1 MVAFEQDMEA
11 LDIGEG
17 AFAGD
22 RFDGQV
28 GLLEQPARL
37 FKSSFGYLPM
47 DRDPPGLLEPDF
59 QRPAGYR
66 ACRNHILHSDG
77 FRVMG
82 TDELHGTGDNRI
94 AFQYNGRTL
103 PLHHFL
109 WSNEQSVLMVERTW
123 RFHFEQFIHQ
133 RRGAVPDGGTIE
145 TDAGEARV
153 AQGAQQVLVV
163 DSKQGDVR
171 RYLPCDI
178 PAVREDLHP
187 RGVVAAKQCGGTWQ
201 LFQPTVQYGCL
212 VALLPPG
219 EAALETGNPIDSDS
233 GRFGE
238 PQEALAG
245 PMHLGNATVGE
256 RAGSKTPHIFA
267 CPTPG
272 GEIVVLDTMDG
283 LPGMG
288 SRDIDDRNTHGGVA
302 VGIVLALNAG
312 DDCIAFVLAREAQRT
327 QTTTRATQRPVPLAL
342 GILDNAARDSG
353 VE

>member
-17 AFAGD
+17 AFACD
-22 RFDGQV
+22 CFDGQV
-28 GLLEQPARL
+28 GLLEQPASL
-37 FKSSFGYLPM
+37 FESSFGYLPM
-47 DRDPPGLLEPDF
+47 DRDAPGLLEPDF
-59 QRPAGYR
+59 QRPAGNGTGR
-66 ACRNHILHSDG
+66 DHILHSDG
-77 FRVMG
+77 FRVVG
-82 TDELHGTGDNRI
+82 TDELHSAGDNRI
-94 AFQYNGRTL
+94 AFQYDSRTL
-103 PLHHFL
+103 PFHHFL
-109 WSNEQSVLMVERTW
+109 RGYEQSALVVERPW
-123 RFHFEQFIHQ
+123 GIHFEQFIHQ
-133 RRGAVPDGGTIE
+133 SCGAIPDCGAIE
-145 TDAGEARV
+145 TNAGEARI

-163 DSKQGDVR
+163 DTKQGDVR

-178 PAVREDLHP
+178 ATVREDLHP
-187 RGVVAAKQCGGTWQ
+187 SCVVATEQCGGTWQ

-233 GRFGE
+233 GCFGE

-256 RAGSKTPHIFA
+256 RAGSKTPHVLA

-272 GEIVVLDTMDG
+272 GEIVVLDAVDG

-288 SRDIDDRNTHGGVA
+288 SSNIDDGNTHGGVA
-302 VGIVLALNAG
+302 VGIILALNTG
-312 DDCIAFVLAREAQRT
+312 DDRIALVLAREAQRT
-327 QTTTRATQRPVPLAL
+327 QTAARAPQRPVPLAL
-342 GILDNAARDSG
+342 GVFDNAARDCG